1 MDLRYLFSQYNRE
14 SFFKNMQQAQRNP
27 NKYNKVVVGRPKI
40 IKKISYNF

>member
-1 MDLRYLFSQYNRE
+1 MDLQYLLSQYNRE

-27 NKYNKVVVGRPKI
+27 NKHNEVVVGRPKI